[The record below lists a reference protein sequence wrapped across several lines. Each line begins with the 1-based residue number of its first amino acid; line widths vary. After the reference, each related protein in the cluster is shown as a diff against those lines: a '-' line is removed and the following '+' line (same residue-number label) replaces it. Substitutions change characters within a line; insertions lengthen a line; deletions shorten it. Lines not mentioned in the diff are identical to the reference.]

1 MPITPLFTAQ
11 DIEKAIKEELDK
23 KEKVIINTLN
33 YVGKTAV
40 NVARSGHKYIDQ
52 TGNLTSSIG
61 YMIVKDGAVLN
72 ESSFPT
78 VKGGS
83 KGKSEGKAF
92 LSSLLLEYPRG
103 IYLIVVAGMKYAA
116 YVEAIGL
123 DVLTSAELLADRL
136 VPEMLTKLGFKLK

>member
-1 MPITPLFTAQ
+1 MPITPLFTAE

-61 YMIVKDGAVLN
+61 YMVIKDGTVVT

-78 VKGGS
+78 EKGGS
-83 KGKSEGKAF
+83 IGKSTGKSF
-92 LSSLLLEYPRG
+92 IHSLVGEYPNG

-123 DVLTSAELLADRL
+123 DVLTSAELIAERL